1 VLLEW
6 ADAGEAVDAEFGVAL
21 EALDQE
27 VQAGEIKKM
36 LGGEHDRKNAIITI
50 HPGAGGTESQDWA
63 EMLLRMYLR
72 WMERRGFKREVID
85 HQPGDE
91 AGIKSATVLVTGEYA
106 YGLLSAEAGVHRLVR
121 ISPFDQ
127 AARRHTS
134 FASVY
139 VWPEL
144 TEDVEVEIDEKD
156 IRIDTFRSSGAGGQ
170 HVNVTDS
177 AIRITHLPTGIVVS
191 CQNER
196 SQHRNRDSAMKVLK
210 ARLYDIRL
218 KEQQAKLD
226 QIGGAKKD
234 IAFGSQ
240 IRSYVLHPYQL
251 VKDHRTKEQ
260 VGDINRVLDGDI
272 DMFIKS
278 YLMKKSSGTLGEP
291 VADDEE

>member
-1 VLLEW
+1 MYMRW
-6 ADAGEAVDAEFGVAL
+6 A
-21 EALDQE
+21 
-27 VQAGEIKKM
+27 
-36 LGGEHDRKNAIITI
+36 
-50 HPGAGGTESQDWA
+50 
-63 EMLLRMYLR
+63 
-72 WMERRGFKREVID
+72 ERRGFKRELID
-85 HQPGDE
+85 YQPAEE
-91 AGIKSATVLVTGEYA
+91 AGLKSATVTVTGEYA

-134 FASVY
+134 FASLY

-144 TEDVEVEIDEKD
+144 PEDVDVEVEDKD
-156 IRIDTFRSSGAGGQ
+156 IRIDTYRSSGAGGQ

-177 AIRITHLPTGIVVS
+177 AVRITHLPTGIVVS

-196 SQHRNRDSAMKVLK
+196 SQIKNRAQAMKVLK
-210 ARLYDIRL
+210 SRLYDL
-218 KEQQAKLD
+218 KMKEQQAKLD
-226 QIGGAKKD
+226 QIGGEKKD

-260 VGDINRVLDGDI
+260 ISDPARVLDGDI

-278 YLMKKSSGTLGEP
+278 FLMKRANGTLGEP
-291 VADDEE
+291 VADDDE